1 MNRVGQVSPVLGV
14 LMGVVLCG
22 EAVCG
27 QAPFPFPTQALMDID
42 ENQVWE
48 GTVTIHETGE
58 AHDARDDSKDGRID
72 TYHYDHSIDSTV
84 AIAACGPLTGM
95 HVSYVSKNRSD
106 TLAIRKNKRKHV
118 KIREETSENT
128 GPRTSWPKPNL
139 VSRLDADTMEKT
151 LKTVFYEGDIPK
163 SQQDHGGKD
172 GGEISFM
179 LVPPNRYMLVVGCD
193 LFLAVSGHE
202 HSERIWPT
210 LDEKT
215 DRTNV
220 QFATCPFEREPQS
233 TVEVSDLDVEI
244 TRVEA
249 HPIRYVL
256 GLGVPLTGEFTKEE
270 IRGTQVLID
279 ETAKRPGDLTRK
291 VVVTW
296 SFKPQGDPCQAVY
309 DLLYQDLAW
318 AEAYNDP
325 DLRGMAGNLS
335 EYKSLVGHRAAEIY
349 GDYLPP
355 GMMGASVSMS
365 VDPNTCGIEG
375 LDKAKELAE
384 NRCLPDVIVE
394 AVLDHELRHAK
405 QCQEEGEAF
414 RDVENLENR
423 ARFEI
428 DAHIAGIKRLMKY
441 VEEHCEKSGNL
452 YNIDTARQR
461 LERLEA
467 ANRR

>member
-1 MNRVGQVSPVLGV
+1 MNRVGRGSLIVGV
-14 LMGVVLCG
+14 LWVALFCG
-22 EAVCG
+22 EGVCG
-27 QAPFPFPTQALMDID
+27 EGPVPFPIQSMMDVD
-42 ENQVWE
+42 ESQVWE
-48 GTVTIHETGE
+48 GTVTISETGS
-58 AHDARDDSKDGRID
+58 AHDERDDSNGEKID
-72 TYHYDHSIDSTV
+72 TYFFNHSIDSTV
-84 AIAACGPLTGM
+84 TIHACGPLMNM
-95 HVSYVSKNRSD
+95 HVSYYTGNRKE
-106 TLAIRKNKRKHV
+106 TKTTRKNKRQHV
-118 KIREETSENT
+118 TVLEGEGRNRKGVKRLQARSSEETYNT
-128 GPRTSWPKPNL
+128 T
-139 VSRLDADTMEKT
+139 
-151 LKTVFYEGDIPK
+151 FYEGEIPESK
-163 SQQDHGGKD
+163 QRHGGKD
-172 GGEISFM
+172 GGEIHLM
-179 LVPPNRYMLVVGCD
+179 PMPPDRCMVIVACD
-193 LFLAVSGHE
+193 MFLAVSGQGS
-202 HSERIWPT
+202 SENIFPGQK
-210 LDEKT
+210 EE
-215 DRTNV
+215 DRNSIDYT
-220 QFATCPFEREPQS
+220 TCPFEREPKGELGEDHQHFES
-233 TVEVSDLDVEI
+233 
-244 TRVEA
+244 
-249 HPIRYVL
+249 HPIPYIT
-256 GLGVPLTGEFTKEE
+256 GFGIPLMGEYSEKE
-270 IRGTQVLID
+270 IRGEHVILNTTG
-279 ETAKRPGDLTRK
+279 EKPGEMTKK
-291 VVVTW
+291 VVATW

>member
-1 MNRVGQVSPVLGV
+1 MSRVGQVSPVLGV

-27 QAPFPFPTQALMDID
+27 QALFPFPTQALMDID

-48 GTVTIHETGE
+48 GKIVIREQGH
-58 AHDARDDSKDGRID
+58 AHDERDDSDGKKID
-72 TYHYDHSIDSTV
+72 TYFFDHSIDSTV
-84 AIAACGPLTGM
+84 TIHACGTLPNL
-95 HVSYVSKNRSD
+95 HVSYFTGNRSE
-106 TLAIRKNKRKHV
+106 TFTKRHNKRFH
-118 KIREETSENT
+118 ETVLVGEGQDRHGEKKLNA
-128 GPRTSWPKPNL
+128 RTS
-139 VSRLDADTMEKT
+139 EKT
-151 LKTVFYEGDIPK
+151 LNTVFYEGPIPK
-163 SQQDHGGKD
+163 ARQQHGGKD
-172 GGEISFM
+172 GGTFSIM
-179 LVPPNRYMLVVGCD
+179 PIPPNRCMIIAGCD
-193 LFLAVSGHE
+193 LFLSVSGHE
-202 HSERIWPT
+202 RSENIFPGQKKPDIR
-210 LDEKT
+210 
-215 DRTNV
+215 
-220 QFATCPFEREPQS
+220 QAHFS
-233 TVEVSDLDVEI
+233 TVPFDKEPKGEKSVDEAGAEI
-244 TRVEA
+244 TQLQS
-249 HPIRYVL
+249 HP
-256 GLGVPLTGEFTKEE
+256 VPYFGASVTVQGEWSEKE
-270 IRGTQVLID
+270 ISGSQVLV
-279 ETAKRPGDLTRK
+279 EEKGEKPGEMTRTI
-291 VVVTW
+291 VAEW

-355 GMMGASVSMS
+355 GMMGTSVSMS
-365 VDPNTCGIEG
+365 VDPETCGIEG
-375 LDKAKELAE
+375 LDKAKELVE
-384 NRCLPDVIVE
+384 KRCLPDVIVE

-423 ARFEI
+423 ARFEL

-467 ANRR
+467 ANRP